1 MDLLDQVL
9 TDDLKK
15 KAVKWLLGQFLKW
28 AAKKAAFFGYGW
40 VVTILTKVVEP
51 LLSAAI
57 SWVFRSVKDK
67 KLEAAIDQLKIAL
80 AKHDQVTETTTQE
93 EKDAIDK
100 SIKDNLRNLINKH
113 AP

>member
-1 MDLLDQVL
+1 MDLLDQVF
-9 TDDLKK
+9 TDELKK

-51 LLSAAI
+51 LISAAI

-67 KLEAAIDQLKIAL
+67 KLAEAIDKLQASL
-80 AKHDQVTETTTQE
+80 AKHEEVTETTTQE
-93 EKDAIDK
+93 EKDAINQD
-100 SIKDNLRNLINKH
+100 IKDSLRNLIKR